1 MNLFNKMMIHYDVLK
16 FEFFFERS
24 RHAKKSKA
32 KEDHSDKSGPE
43 EANK

>member
-1 MNLFNKMMIHYDVLK
+1 MMTHYDVLK

-32 KEDHSDKSGPE
+32 KEDQGDKSGSE